1 MVENLSDKERSTR
14 MSYTDDKDWVNR
26 CTASFR
32 LVTERESTLELT
44 IECLQIQMDNTIWMQ
59 EHPEKRILKRERNS
73 KGKAFTDGMKKAV
86 EAEKKSIQFFIDHR
100 EKIRNKI
107 IELQAKPELDR
118 QKCVAF
124 AMGHHVRLG
133 TTSYVTQLE
142 PELIRAICGLVI

>member
-1 MVENLSDKERSTR
+1 

-44 IECLQIQMDNTIWMQ
+44 IECLQIQLDNTIWMQ
-59 EHPEKRILKRERNS
+59 EYPEKRMAKRARNANAN
-73 KGKAFTDGMKKAV
+73 GKAYTDGMNKAV

-133 TTSYVTQLE
+133 STSYVTQLE